1 MRTTAISLIGLGLVL
16 TCFGQISTPAQAT
29 NDATRMVAILK
40 RPLPLTPALKE
51 IVKLTQSG
59 VAEPVTLAFIQTSPT
74 AFSLDAEDVIQ
85 LRQQGVSAQIT
96 TALLQHGEELRRAA
110 AESASQAQE
119 VATAATPSN
128 QVPPTVDSTP
138 VPAPVVYAVASVAP
152 TSTVSVTYFGAPT
165 YSFAPGYYGYGFGC
179 YPGSYSYGPRYY
191 GCGATR
197 VAWGVGFGGVR
208 HGGFARCR

>member
-1 MRTTAISLIGLGLVL
+1 MRTTAISLAGLGLVL

-29 NDATRMVAILK
+29 NDVTRMMVILK

-51 IVKLTQSG
+51 IVKLTQAG
-59 VAEPVTLAFIQTSPT
+59 VAEPVILAFIQTSPT

-110 AESASQAQE
+110 AESARQAQE
-119 VATAATPSN
+119 LATAATPSY
-128 QVPPTVDSTP
+128 QEPAMVDSTP
-138 VPAPVVYAVASVAP
+138 APAPVESAIASVAP

-165 YSFAPGYYGYGFGC
+165 YSCAPGYSGYGAGGYPGYSSYGPSYYGYGA
-179 YPGSYSYGPRYY
+179 P
-191 GCGATR
+191 R
-197 VAWGVGFGGVR
+197 VAWGVVFGGVR
-208 HGGFARCR
+208 HGGFVRCR